1 MTQRPPCAS
10 PGTVAS
16 EGGEAGPSGGGEY
29 LVEVVRLHRTDLV
42 DESP

>member
-16 EGGEAGPSGGGEY
+16 EGGEAGPSGGGESGGGGFVCIV
-29 LVEVVRLHRTDLV
+29 LTW
-42 DESP
+42 